1 MIRGES
7 EPPSSFHQPE
17 GIGVGKA
24 PATGCC
30 TPGGNSP
37 QLLKKIAIAV
47 RGRSLTSWIDFM
59 KRGKYAASLRALDGD
74 SPLDFGPICEPS
86 LRNQI
91 QTYEKH
97 STHSRNRIPMR
108 TFSAMGTCDFCF
120 DKQVHF
126 RCEFCCNDPLKIR
139 ANQVQCAAIQQKL
152 CLHGAGACEFWSS
165 KITPTR

>member
-59 KRGKYAASLRALDGD
+59 KRGKYAASV
-74 SPLDFGPICEPS
+74 SF
-86 LRNQI
+86 
-91 QTYEKH
+91 
-97 STHSRNRIPMR
+97 
-108 TFSAMGTCDFCF
+108 
-120 DKQVHF
+120 
-126 RCEFCCNDPLKIR
+126 EFCLMAQNKEIFATLHWTLVPYRTLITQPNSNLRKTFNAFPKQNSDE
-139 ANQVQCAAIQQKL
+139 NVQRNGDMRFL
-152 CLHGAGACEFWSS
+152 F
-165 KITPTR
+165 

>member
-59 KRGKYAASLRALDGD
+59 RRGKYAASVTFEFSLMAQNYGDFCD

-86 LRNQI
+86 LGNQI
-91 QTYEKH
+91 QTYD
-97 STHSRNRIPMR
+97 N
-108 TFSAMGTCDFCF
+108 
-120 DKQVHF
+120 
-126 RCEFCCNDPLKIR
+126 
-139 ANQVQCAAIQQKL
+139 
-152 CLHGAGACEFWSS
+152 
-165 KITPTR
+165 

>member
-1 MIRGES
+1 WQLSAATEKDRNRRQGEKPNELDRFHEARKVCSECLLRVLFNGTKIRRFLRLS
-7 EPPSSFHQPE
+7 
-17 GIGVGKA
+17 IGLW
-24 PATGCC
+24 
-30 TPGGNSP
+30 SH
-37 QLLKKIAIAV
+37 I
-47 RGRSLTSWIDFM
+47 
-59 KRGKYAASLRALDGD
+59 
-74 SPLDFGPICEPS
+74 EPS

-91 QTYEKH
+91 QTYEEH

-120 DKQVHF
+120 DNKVHF
-126 RCEFCCNDPLKIR
+126 RCDFCCNDPLKIR

>member
-47 RGRSLTSWIDFM
+47 RATSLTAWIDFM
-59 KRGKYAASLRALDGD
+59 KLGKYAASVSFEFCRMAQKEGDFRD
-74 SPLDFGPICEPS
+74 SPFDFSSISEAS
-86 LRNQI
+86 LLNLL

-97 STHSRNRIPMR
+97 S
-108 TFSAMGTCDFCF
+108 
-120 DKQVHF
+120 
-126 RCEFCCNDPLKIR
+126 
-139 ANQVQCAAIQQKL
+139 
-152 CLHGAGACEFWSS
+152 
-165 KITPTR
+165 